1 MKKIISYLLI
11 IVCLFF
17 MLPILFTI
25 SFKDEKD
32 DSSVEVVAET
42 QDEEPQIEEKY
53 NYGDYTTIKLLHTK
67 TNEVEEVNLDE
78 YLVNVVS
85 AEMPVDYELEALK
98 AQAVVA
104 RTYTIYK
111 IIHSGK
117 HENADICDS
126 SLCCQAWISKE
137 DRLARWLDN
146 QEEKWNKIEKVVNDT
161 KGRIITYDGAPINAF
176 FHSNSGGL
184 TEIPFNVWGG
194 SGYPYLQVVETA
206 GEDEYS
212 QGSSENEFTKAE
224 LEEKMKASHSDF
236 QINWAEENPISIL
249 EYTESNRVKTIKIGN
264 ANISGVEAR
273 QIFGLKS
280 ANFSVEISGD
290 IVKFTVKG
298 YGHGV
303 GLSQTGSN
311 TLAKEG
317 KNFEEII
324 KHFYVGVE
332 IVNYQN

>member
-1 MKKIISYLLI
+1 
-11 IVCLFF
+11 
-17 MLPILFTI
+17 MLPILFTK
-25 SFKDEKD
+25 SFSIEKKESVKV
-32 DSSVEVVAET
+32 SSEESN
-42 QDEEPQIEEKY
+42 EEPQEKY
-53 NYGDYTTIKLLHTK
+53 NYGDFSTIRLLHTK
-67 TNEVEEVNLDE
+67 TNTVEEVNLDD

-85 AEMPVDYELEALK
+85 AEMPVDYEMEALK

-137 DRLARWLDN
+137 DRLAKWGEN
-146 QEEKWNKIEKVVNDT
+146 SEEKWNKIAKAVSDT
-161 KGRIITYDGAPINAF
+161 KGTVITYNGEPINAF

-184 TEIPFNVWGG
+184 TEIPLNVWGG

-212 QGSSENEFTKAE
+212 QGNSEAVLSKAD
-224 LEEKMKASHSDF
+224 LEQKMKDKYGNF
-236 QINWAEENPISIL
+236 QINWGEESPISIL
-249 EYTESNRVKTIKIGN
+249 ELTESNRVRTLKVGN
-264 ANISGVEAR
+264 VNISGVEAR
-273 QIFGLKS
+273 QIFSLRS
-280 ANFSVEISGD
+280 ANFTVEIVGD
-290 IVKFTVKG
+290 SVKFSVKG

-311 TLAKEG
+311 TLAKDG
-317 KNFEEII
+317 MAFEDII

-332 IVNYQN
+332 VINY